1 MLKAHMQKKKTNASN
16 YNELTILSLICT
28 ILALNTWNSLLE
40 AETKSVDQ
48 NNSFT
53 QNLLFQPMN
62 FLYIYLSVLNVN
74 AQIYHLTSQLL
85 QTLRITFVSNNFKI
99 NSQWNENELLRQY
112 LRKFNFFYCY
122 YYINTYPNDISLL
135 SVKKLNMLAIRSLF
149 LIHSI

>member
-99 NSQWNENELLRQY
+99 NRQWN
-112 LRKFNFFYCY
+112 
-122 YYINTYPNDISLL
+122 
-135 SVKKLNMLAIRSLF
+135 
-149 LIHSI
+149 